1 MSAMWTC
8 PRCGREFKRTNQDH
22 YCGKAPATIDE
33 YIARQEPGLQPQLVQ
48 LRDAIRAAIPA
59 AEETISWSMPT
70 WKKKKSNIIHFAV
83 SKNFVSIYAGQEAV
97 EHFSEALNGYETE
110 KGTIRIKHK
119 QEIPF
124 ALIAE
129 LAKWGYE
136 AENV

>member
-1 MSAMWTC
+1 MWTC

-22 YCGKAPATIDE
+22 YCGKAPATTDE
-33 YIARQEPGLQPQLVQ
+33 YIARQEPGLQPLLVQ
-48 LRDAIRAAIPA
+48 LRDAIRAAIPE

-70 WKKKKSNIIHFAV
+70 WKKGKGNIIHFAV

-97 EHFSEALNGYETE
+97 EHFRSDLNDFEAE

-129 LAKWGYE
+129 LAKWSYE
-136 AENV
+136 AES

>member
-1 MSAMWTC
+1 MV
-8 PRCGREFKRTNQDH
+8 
-22 YCGKAPATIDE
+22 DE
-33 YIARQEPGLQPQLVQ
+33 YIARQEPGLQPRLVQ
-48 LRDAIRAAIPA
+48 LRDTIRAAIPE

-70 WKKKKSNIIHFAV
+70 WKKKKSNILHFAV

-97 EHFSEALNGYETE
+97 EHFREALQDFETE

-129 LAKWGYE
+129 LAKWCYE
-136 AENV
+136 AEG